1 MRTLLIPPAF
11 IAVYGAVLVGLT
23 VLTSPGAWNDQSA
36 GLERVRASTLA
47 GQHLIGRVV
56 PGWIGVEDE
65 EGEPAEAPR
74 GRY

>member
-23 VLTSPGAWNDQSA
+23 VLTSPGTWNDRSP
-36 GLERVRASTLA
+36 GLEQVRASTLA

-56 PGWIGVEDE
+56 PGWIGAEDE
-65 EGEPAEAPR
+65 DDEFIEPPK
-74 GRY
+74 GGH

>member
-11 IAVYGAVLVGLT
+11 IAVYGAVLIGLT
-23 VLTSPGAWNDQSA
+23 VLTSPGVWSDQNS

-56 PGWIGVEDE
+56 PGWMGAEEDDLDLDS
-65 EGEPAEAPR
+65 AIR
-74 GRY
+74 